1 MQMSRKDRKKK
12 RINRIRR
19 VFRLLNGA
27 NFNLKNTAEMMVQT
41 ERDLKEVGEILDQSA
56 KGGKILNGVLGV
68 ALAVSTYRLFK

>member
-1 MQMSRKDRKKK
+1 MSRKDRKKK